1 MSIFAK
7 TNLEHVPPYIPG
19 RLIESIR
26 EEFGIN
32 NIIKLASNE
41 NWSSPSPKVVEAL
54 RDALKDINRY
64 PDPDC
69 TRLKRKLA
77 DKFGL
82 SADNFIFGNGA
93 DELINLIV
101 NAFIDPGNEVLM
113 SYPSFPR
120 YFIAARAATDAVI
133 QVPMKD
139 FRHDVDKLLQK
150 VTPKTKILFI
160 DTPSNPVGCKLEKS
174 EQEYIVE
181 NFSEHVLL
189 VIDEAYREFVN
200 EKKCLN
206 YYSVLSSKRN
216 VLFMRTF
223 SKAYS
228 LSGLRIGYCI
238 GDPDVITDINK
249 ISSVFN
255 VNLLGQIAAEA
266 ALDDKEFAANTVR
279 SNDEGKEYLYKQLQ
293 RLKVSFQPTFA
304 NFIFIDMHRPLEKV
318 DKFFLRHGIIVRP
331 LKLKVFSGQYIRVT
345 IGSMP
350 ENKAFIKVLEELI
363 SGIPE
368 ERHK

>member
-7 TNLEHVPPYIPG
+7 ANLEHVPPYIPG

-26 EEFGIN
+26 EEFGID

-41 NWSSPSPKVVEAL
+41 NWNSPSPKVLEAL
-54 RDALKDINRY
+54 RSALKDVNRY
-64 PDPDC
+64 PDPNC
-69 TRLKRKLA
+69 TGLKRKLA
-77 DKFGL
+77 DSFGL
-82 SADNFIFGNGA
+82 STDNFIFGNGA

-101 NAFIDPGNEVLM
+101 NAFIDPGDEVLM

-181 NFSEHVLL
+181 NFPEQVLL

-200 EKKCLN
+200 ENECLN
-206 YYSVLSSKRN
+206 YCSVLSSKSN
-216 VLFMRTF
+216 VIFMRTF

-238 GDPDVITDINK
+238 GNSDVITDINK
-249 ISSVFN
+249 VRSVFN
-255 VNLLGQIAAEA
+255 VNFLGQIAAEA
-266 ALDDKEFAANTVR
+266 ALDDKEFAANSIR
-279 SNDEGKEYLYKQLQ
+279 SNNECKEYLYKQLK
-293 RLKVSFQPTFA
+293 RLGISFQPTFA
-304 NFIFIDMHRPLEKV
+304 NFIFIDMRRPLEKV
-318 DKFFLRHGIIVRP
+318 DEFFLRHGVIVRP
-331 LKLKVFSGQYIRVT
+331 LKFKGFSGQYIRVT

-363 SGIPE
+363 SDIPE
-368 ERHK
+368 ERHQ